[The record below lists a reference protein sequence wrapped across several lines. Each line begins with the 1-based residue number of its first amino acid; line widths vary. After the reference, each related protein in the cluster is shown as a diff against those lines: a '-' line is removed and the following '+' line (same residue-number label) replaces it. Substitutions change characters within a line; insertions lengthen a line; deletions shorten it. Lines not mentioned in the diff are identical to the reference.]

1 MALTSSRN
9 CGLFPPGGPSSCG
22 AVTSDMYNGARRARR
37 IAVRSSKL
45 LMASPIIACRM
56 KTEVVTRWLSSEVV
70 EGSMTTSIS
79 ESSACARRPGAVN
92 KNISLQSSKL
102 ISRA

>member
-22 AVTSDMYNGARRARR
+22 AGTSDMYNGARRARR

-45 LMASPIIACRM
+45 LMASPMIACRM
-56 KTEVVTRWLSSEVV
+56 NRGGYMLAILGGGRGGGFNDDVDFGKFRL
-70 EGSMTTSIS
+70 
-79 ESSACARRPGAVN
+79 R
-92 KNISLQSSKL
+92 
-102 ISRA
+102 

>member
-56 KTEVVTRWLSSEVV
+56 KTVVTCLAILGGGRGFNDDVDF
-70 EGSMTTSIS
+70 
-79 ESSACARRPGAVN
+79 
-92 KNISLQSSKL
+92 SKFRL
-102 ISRA
+102 R